1 MKKTKLEALKE
12 IFPNMLLDEDG
23 YPSISCIE
31 NYDKNRDTSLYDCP
45 WVCEDCMKK
54 FLDEEIEV
62 STREP
67 NDTEKILAA
76 LNELNIKVEQLE
88 TLIRISYPTNVTG
101 APSNRIPEVNMT
113 LLSAIHIGREVNNL
127 GEVIISKEDFDVKMD

>member
-12 IFPNMLLDEDG
+12 IFPNMPLDEDG
-23 YPSISCIE
+23 YPSISCIK

-62 STREP
+62 PTREP

-76 LNELNIKVEQLE
+76 LNELNSKVEHLE

-101 APSNRIPEVNMT
+101 APSNRIPKVNTT
-113 LLSAIHIGREVNNL
+113 LLRAIHTG
-127 GEVIISKEDFDVKMD
+127 GEVIISRED